1 MEKFKV
7 TVYPNT
13 SSPKLFKNK
22 FLEFL
27 TKTHPIVIDMMYAT
41 ISFFMIR
48 HYITTQASYSVKLIV
63 GLFLMGF
70 LSWSLAEYLLHR
82 FLYHKI
88 EDATFDSGIQY
99 LFHGIHHEYP
109 NDGTRLVLP
118 WIPSLIIATI
128 FFSAFYLVMG
138 SYAFLFA
145 PGFMM
150 GYCAYMTVHYTVHKV
165 APPKRF
171 NFWWKFHN
179 IHHFQQHD
187 RAFGVT
193 SPLWDIVFRTMPE
206 NNRRT
211 VEVEMKKKSKEE
223 H

>member
-70 LSWSLAEYLLHR
+70 LS
-82 FLYHKI
+82 
-88 EDATFDSGIQY
+88 
-99 LFHGIHHEYP
+99 
-109 NDGTRLVLP
+109 
-118 WIPSLIIATI
+118 
-128 FFSAFYLVMG
+128 
-138 SYAFLFA
+138 
-145 PGFMM
+145 
-150 GYCAYMTVHYTVHKV
+150 
-165 APPKRF
+165 
-171 NFWWKFHN
+171 
-179 IHHFQQHD
+179 
-187 RAFGVT
+187 
-193 SPLWDIVFRTMPE
+193 
-206 NNRRT
+206 
-211 VEVEMKKKSKEE
+211 
-223 H
+223 